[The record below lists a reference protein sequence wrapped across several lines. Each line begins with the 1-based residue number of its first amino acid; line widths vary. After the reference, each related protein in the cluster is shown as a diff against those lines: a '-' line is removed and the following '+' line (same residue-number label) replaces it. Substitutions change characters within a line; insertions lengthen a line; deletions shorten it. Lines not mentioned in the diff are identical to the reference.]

1 MLAKSISATTL
12 FISGLVF
19 IILGICLFFV
29 KQLTLRFLLLLL
41 GIAMAIF
48 GLFSFLRFLLEK
60 PESSKQRISFA
71 TIGIRDFIIGLFI
84 LICPNFILHSFA
96 ICFGI
101 YLLLHT
107 VICCI
112 EYLLYRKNYLKGRLK
127 VILNILFQLFFLIPL
142 LFNREENIQVT
153 SIILGIYLIGYG
165 ITRITD
171 FLTILVPKR
180 TTNRIKQQIQIPLP
194 VIINAFIPRKLIT
207 LVNEMVALDT
217 DTKQFN
223 SKKKS
228 PPPDIYVLIHLAP
241 TGTAAMGHME
251 IAFENQ
257 IYSYGNYDMHSRS
270 LLDSIGDGVV
280 LVANKQDY
288 IRYVVTK
295 KERYIVEFGLSL
307 TKKEIDVVKK
317 QLYKL
322 VHNHTEPYYPDLEL
336 ADKGLLPNSNYQ
348 DMSSEIYQYANGKF
362 YKITK
367 GKYKKFF
374 VLKTN
379 CAMVAQYVLSSIGKQ
394 ILCIN
399 GIITPGAYY
408 DYLNERFK
416 LKNTNV
422 VSRKVYTVEDFK
434 EKGLSGN

>member
-1 MLAKSISATTL
+1 MIAKSISATTL
-12 FISGLVF
+12 LISGIAF
-19 IILGICLFFV
+19 IVLGICLFFV
-29 KQLTLRFLLLLL
+29 KQLTLQVLLFIL
-41 GIAMAIF
+41 GILMSIF
-48 GLFSFLRFLLEK
+48 GGSSLLRFFFEK
-60 PESSKQRISFA
+60 QSTRNQKISLF

-84 LICPNFILHSFA
+84 LTIPNLILHSLA

-107 VICCI
+107 AICCI
-112 EYLLYRKNYLKGRLK
+112 EYFLYRKNYLKGRLK
-127 VILNILFQLFFLIPL
+127 VIINILFQLFFLIPL

-165 ITRITD
+165 ITKITD

-180 TTNRIKQQIQIPLP
+180 TTERIKQQIQIPLP

-207 LVNEMVALDT
+207 LVNEMLAIDT
-217 DTKQFN
+217 DSKQFN
-223 SKKKS
+223 SVKQS
-228 PPPDIYVLIHLAP
+228 ASPDIYVLIHLASS
-241 TGTAAMGHME
+241 GTAAMGHME

-257 IYSYGNYDMHSRS
+257 IYSYGNYDLHSRS
-270 LLDSIGDGVV
+270 LFNAIGDGVI
-280 LVANKQDY
+280 LVASKQDY

-295 KERYIVEFGLSL
+295 KNRYVVEFGLSL
-307 TKKEIDVVKK
+307 TKKEIEVVKK
-317 QLYKL
+317 QLHKL
-322 VHNHTEPYYPDLEL
+322 VYTNTEPYYSDLEL
-336 ADKGLLPNSNYQ
+336 SDKGLLPDSDYQ
-348 DMSSEIYQYANGKF
+348 DMSSEIYKYAKGKF

-422 VSRKVYTVEDFK
+422 VSRKVYTKKDFK
-434 EKGLSGN
+434 EKQE